1 MKLVVYMIILYI
13 KSSLFKNLSSQM
25 RVRVIVL
32 GQTWG
37 HNQLS
42 GKHEKGNNLSQLS
55 VQNGI

>member
-1 MKLVVYMIILYI
+1 MKLVVYSNILYI

-42 GKHEKGNNLSQLS
+42 
-55 VQNGI
+55 